1 MSAINFFATSK
12 VYGSKWNV
20 IENRPFNN
28 EEKAMIESASIVDAD
43 YGLSVCFMLKGGGST
58 YISLGKESSGFVGQ
72 EVSMDELSLL
82 TLERQGEVCQKV
94 IINK

>member
-20 IENRPFNN
+20 IEKRPFNN
-28 EEKAMIESASIVDAD
+28 DEKGMIEKASIVNAD

-58 YISLGKESSGFVGQ
+58 YIPLGKESTGFVGQ

-82 TLERQGEVCQKV
+82 TLERLGEVCQKV
-94 IINK
+94 IIDK